1 MRLWQ
6 QHHVHLC
13 RRRQVHG
20 HDRRQ
25 NNVTMSLSMLAN
37 CCAQH
42 LRCLHTCYF
51 CHLLHWYDTPT
62 AKHLY
67 CSIPQFHSSTT
78 TIICW
83 SLVTYIYCRNNWTD
97 ECPLAATQRESIVC
111 RKPGASSEHEST
123 AKRSETTN
131 IRTKSVQ
138 HQQHQQNMHRSKSR
152 LTQLIDEM
160 FQTSRPAMCAQHISQ
175 SRVWACIQFES
186 NIFLSR
192 DLKQAHISILTCM
205 RVSTVPSR
213 PSSPDLL
220 LENYCSNKSISNQSR
235 NSYLT
240 STLHC
245 QLVAFTIV
253 RWRIAAQFSNR
264 TAGMLVG
271 RLSGSKLFQSL

>member
-1 MRLWQ
+1 MNVLW
-6 QHHVHLC
+6 LL
-13 RRRQVHG
+13 RRG
-20 HDRRQ
+20 
-25 NNVTMSLSMLAN
+25 N
-37 CCAQH
+37 
-42 LRCLHTCYF
+42 
-51 CHLLHWYDTPT
+51 P
-62 AKHLY
+62 
-67 CSIPQFHSSTT
+67 SSAA
-78 TIICW
+78 
-83 SLVTYIYCRNNWTD
+83 SLVPVVNTSLQQNVLRLLTSGQGS
-97 ECPLAATQRESIVC
+97 PV
-111 RKPGASSEHEST
+111 
-123 AKRSETTN
+123 
-131 IRTKSVQ
+131 
-138 HQQHQQNMHRSKSR
+138 QHQQNMHRSKSR

-160 FQTSRPAMCAQHISQ
+160 FQNSRPAMCAQHISE
-175 SRVWACIQFES
+175 SRVWGCIQFES

>member
-42 LRCLHTCYF
+42 LRCLHTCFHTCYF

-123 AKRSETTN
+123 AKRSETAN
-131 IRTKSVQ
+131 IRTRITGATSAKHAQIKIPFNTAHRWNVPEFTSCYVCSAYKWKSCLS
-138 HQQHQQNMHRSKSR
+138 MHTIWVKYILEPRP
-152 LTQLIDEM
+152 
-160 FQTSRPAMCAQHISQ
+160 QTSSHLYTHVHACVHSSITTIIARSVVRELLFKQIYKQ
-175 SRVWACIQFES
+175 SV
-186 NIFLSR
+186 
-192 DLKQAHISILTCM
+192 
-205 RVSTVPSR
+205 
-213 PSSPDLL
+213 
-220 LENYCSNKSISNQSR
+220 
-235 NSYLT
+235 
-240 STLHC
+240 
-245 QLVAFTIV
+245 
-253 RWRIAAQFSNR
+253 
-264 TAGMLVG
+264 
-271 RLSGSKLFQSL
+271 SKLVPHINAALSASRIHHRALTDRRAIL